1 MFKEFF
7 MHLVQQVISSLFT
20 LLGSLGLFLLG
31 MRMMSDGLQKASS
44 ERMESILNGLTSNRY
59 MALFTGFI
67 VTAIIQS
74 SSATT
79 VMVVGFVNAG
89 LMTLA
94 QSIGVIMGANIGT
107 TITGWIVSILGFKVS
122 MTSLAIPIIGVGMP
136 LFFSKVSIRRHWGE
150 VILGFGLLFLGLG
163 EMKHIFPKPDAEAV
177 SFLAPLSN
185 MGFLSTI
192 IFLLAGTLLTVVV
205 HSSSASMA
213 ITLTLAYGEIIPFE
227 SAAAMILGSNIGTTI
242 DAFLAGL
249 GARLNARRAAF
260 VHILFNIAGS
270 VVALFFFRPY
280 LALAKLIIPGNDVTA
295 QLAAFHTSFNVINT
309 ILFIG
314 FVPQIAKLVEKLIHK
329 EDEEDEIKYRIEY
342 VERTLQNVADFN
354 MIRGRKEVSDMI
366 NRVEIMFSHFVS
378 FINDPKRKLDDVLM
392 EQKKQEDLTDQM
404 EEELTK
410 FFMRCSA
417 DNQDLDFQ
425 TKISSLIRI
434 VNELE
439 SIGDSCFNLLVLAN
453 KKQSKKITFHE
464 KAFKEIRSYSEEV
477 QKFLLLIKDYN
488 LEVPDEDSLKKAYE
502 LEKSINK
509 QRKSLKKRAQQK
521 MTGGENIKGELLF
534 IDMIRYIEHIGD
546 YCLNIAQALKEGY

>member
-1 MFKEFF
+1 
-7 MHLVQQVISSLFT
+7 MHLVQQITDSLFH

-44 ERMESILNGLTSNRY
+44 ERMESILNSLTSNRF
-59 MALFTGFI
+59 MALFTGFL

-89 LMTLA
+89 LMSLA

-136 LFFSKVSIRRHWGE
+136 FFFSKATVRRHWGE
-150 VILGFGLLFLGLG
+150 VILGFGLLFLGLSY
-163 EMKHIFPKPDAEAV
+163 MKDVFPKPDAANV
-177 SFLAPLSN
+177 SFLAPLSG
-185 MGFLSTI
+185 MGLLSTI
-192 IFLLAGTLLTVVV
+192 IFLIAGTLLTVIV

-213 ITLTLAYGEIIPFE
+213 ITLTLAYGSIIPFE

-270 VVALFFFRPY
+270 IVALIFFRPY
-280 LALAKLIIPGNDVTA
+280 LALSRFIVPGDDITA
-295 QLAAFHTSFNVINT
+295 QLAAFHTAFNVINT

-314 FVPQIAKLVEKLIHK
+314 FVPQIAKLVEKIIHRT
-329 EDEEDEIKYRIEY
+329 EVQDEVKYKIEY

-354 MIRGRKEVSDMI
+354 MIRGRKEVSNMV
-366 NRVEIMFSHFVS
+366 NRVEIMFSHFVT
-378 FINDPKRKLDDVLM
+378 FVNNPKNKLDDILQ
-392 EQKKQEDLTDQM
+392 EQKKQEECTDQM
-404 EEELTK
+404 EEELTR

-417 DNQDLDFQ
+417 DNQDIDFQ
-425 TKISSLIRI
+425 TRVSSLIRI

-439 SIGDSCFNLLVLAN
+439 SIGDSCYNLLVLAS
-453 KKQSKKITFHE
+453 KKQEKKIRFHE
-464 KAFKEIRSYSEEV
+464 KAFEEMRNYSEEV
-477 QKFLLLIKDYN
+477 QKFLLLIKDFN
-488 LEVPDEDSLKKAYE
+488 LEIPDEESLRKAYE

-509 QRKSLKKRAQQK
+509 QRKNLKKRAQQK
-521 MTGGENIKGELLF
+521 MSGGENVKGELLF
-534 IDMIRYIEHIGD
+534 IDMIRYIEQIGD

>member
-1 MFKEFF
+1 MILIRQIVDSVF
-7 MHLVQQVISSLFT
+7 L

-44 ERMESILNGLTSNRY
+44 DRMEAILNSLTSNRF

-89 LMTLA
+89 LMTLF
-94 QSIGVIMGANIGT
+94 QSVGVIMGANIGT

-136 LFFSKVSIRRHWGE
+136 LFFSKVSSRRHWGE
-150 VILGFGLLFLGLG
+150 VILGFGLLFLGLSY
-163 EMKHIFPKPDAEAV
+163 MKGVFPKPDAANV
-177 SFLAPLSN
+177 SFLAPLSS

-192 IFLLAGTLLTVVV
+192 IFVFAGTILTIVV

-213 ITLTLAYGEIIPFE
+213 ITLTMAYGQIIPFE

-249 GARLNARRAAF
+249 GAKLNARRAAF

-270 VVALFFFRPY
+270 IVALIFFKPY
-280 LALAKLIIPGNDVTA
+280 LALSRFIIPGDDITA
-295 QLAAFHTSFNVINT
+295 QLAAFHTSFNIINT
-309 ILFIG
+309 ALFIG
-314 FVPQIAKLVEKLIHK
+314 FVPQITKLVKKIIPSRN
-329 EDEEDEIKYRIEY
+329 EEEETRYTIEY
-342 VERTLQNVADFN
+342 VERTLQNVSDFN
-354 MIRGRKEVSDMI
+354 MLRGRKEVANMI
-366 NRVEIMFSHFVS
+366 DKVEIMFSHFVA
-378 FINDPKRKLDDVLM
+378 FINNPKVRVTDMLE
-392 EQKKQEDLTDQM
+392 EQKKQEDYTDQM
-404 EEELTK
+404 EEELTR
-410 FFMRCSA
+410 FFMLCSA
-417 DNQDLDFQ
+417 ENQDIDFQ
-425 TKISSLIRI
+425 TRISSLIRI

-439 SIGDSCFNLLVLAN
+439 SIGDSCYNLMVLAN
-453 KKQSKKITFHE
+453 RKQDKKIDFHE
-464 KAFKEIRSYSEEV
+464 EAYQEILDYTKEA

-488 LEVPDEDSLKKAYE
+488 LEIPDEESLKKAYE
-502 LEKSINK
+502 LEKKINSQQK
-509 QRKSLKKRAQQK
+509 KLKKRARK
-521 MTGGENIKGELLF
+521 NMNSGENIKGELLF
-534 IDMIRYIEHIGD
+534 IDMVRYIEQIGD